1 MQFPKFSKP
10 PAPPA
15 PPAPPSVPPLP
26 AGCADCVSTLQLAKA
41 GAGPQSIPYKV
52 QRAVDGRMRLDY
64 GPTSVITDPAAQ
76 KMTVLNHL
84 TQEARILPLT
94 KPAVP
99 GLPGAPMAPMPGGAA
114 MPATALAG
122 MSVKDLGKKM
132 VEGMEVQGHQ
142 FTLPPLKPPGIPGAP
157 QAGAAGLPGAP
168 GVPGMAGIHPPA
180 APTIAEVWTSTKTQL
195 PVLSRI
201 SGPFGKQTCICKN
214 VAASEPHP
222 SQFQIPSGYKLPGTP
237 AMPQAPSVPPAPTM
251 PQPPAMPKLP

>member
-1 MQFPKFSKP
+1 VQLPKFPKLPTPPSP
-10 PAPPA
+10 PAAPTPPA
-15 PPAPPSVPPLP
+15 VPPLP
-26 AGCADCVSTLQLAKA
+26 AGCADCVTTLQLSKP
-41 GAGPQSIPYKV
+41 GALPQSIPYKV
-52 QRAVDGRMRLDY
+52 QRAADGKMRLDY

-76 KMTVLNHL
+76 KMTLLNHL
-84 TQEARILPLT
+84 TKEVKILPLP
-94 KPAVP
+94 KPQIPGMPAVP
-99 GLPGAPMAPMPGGAA
+99 GMPMPGGAA
-114 MPATALAG
+114 MPATALPG

-132 VEGMEVQGHQ
+132 VEGIEVQGHQ

-157 QAGAAGLPGAP
+157 QAGAPGAP
-168 GVPGMAGIHPPA
+168 GIPGMPGAPGLPGVPKLP

-222 SQFQIPSGYKLPGTP
+222 SQFQIPSGYKLPGAP
-237 AMPQAPSVPPAPTM
+237 AM